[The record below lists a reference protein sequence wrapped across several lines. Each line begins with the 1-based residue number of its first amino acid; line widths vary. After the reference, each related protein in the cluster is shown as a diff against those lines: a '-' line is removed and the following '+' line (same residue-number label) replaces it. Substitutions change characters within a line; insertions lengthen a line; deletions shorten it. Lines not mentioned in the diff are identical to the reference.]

1 MAHHAHYDTYR
12 EQLAGLYHG
21 YALWQPAPGGLY
33 DQVRVGDVGFILHGH
48 FTRFFNALLPAN
60 HPAQGYDL
68 PHDFEPLNMGHF
80 GNIRT
85 LNLPHGDYC
94 SPTVTQTRDTIG
106 EQIQAA
112 TPDEVPNASFRCRR
126 GKGAFL
132 SIPFNAHR
140 EDAIRTKVFETYIRT
155 HCDSWLEL
163 AILGGFD
170 VKLEDI
176 IFVTGCDLTSSWAMA
191 TFMNPPWDADM
202 SLSVQPVGPASAPSA
217 RFQWAAPSQ
226 PHNNEPTQNSFSTH
240 CVFIRGFRAKRI
252 LSFYKKMKAFAENLP
267 DDPDNEPDSSIELV
281 REPDVPEYRDPL
293 IGVLDYIAEQ
303 APNQELAIAHEDDLK
318 LIEGLD
324 ALTADAVENFLR
336 QNEIPVLV
344 DKGVALLGDEDEEVV
359 PEEEKLTFLA
369 QANVGGEPLPLI
381 IHPVLTKYLLKFDI
395 TQPVEHDYELP
406 PEELGSS
413 AVHPPVH
420 VLVLDND
427 QGYPRNINV
436 RASEE
441 GSDVGITV
449 EDVTRTISADLRASS
464 SQREWSALNED
475 RRMEV
480 EETFEN
486 RARTEEDRSG
496 GLRKI
501 DYLRGRNRL
510 QIFPKLPLPEDDEI
524 MQSLHSARAV

>member
-1 MAHHAHYDTYR
+1 
-12 EQLAGLYHG
+12 LI
-21 YALWQPAPGGLY
+21 W
-33 DQVRVGDVGFILHGH
+33 
-48 FTRFFNALLPAN
+48 FTLL
-60 HPAQGYDL
+60 L
-68 PHDFEPLNMGHF
+68 
-80 GNIRT
+80 
-85 LNLPHGDYC
+85 
-94 SPTVTQTRDTIG
+94 
-106 EQIQAA
+106 
-112 TPDEVPNASFRCRR
+112 
-126 GKGAFL
+126 
-132 SIPFNAHR
+132 
-140 EDAIRTKVFETYIRT
+140 
-155 HCDSWLEL
+155 
-163 AILGGFD
+163 
-170 VKLEDI
+170 
-176 IFVTGCDLTSSWAMA
+176 
-191 TFMNPPWDADM
+191 
-202 SLSVQPVGPASAPSA
+202 
-217 RFQWAAPSQ
+217 
-226 PHNNEPTQNSFSTH
+226 
-240 CVFIRGFRAKRI
+240 
-252 LSFYKKMKAFAENLP
+252 
-267 DDPDNEPDSSIELV
+267 
-281 REPDVPEYRDPL
+281 
-293 IGVLDYIAEQ
+293 
-303 APNQELAIAHEDDLK
+303 
-318 LIEGLD
+318 
-324 ALTADAVENFLR
+324 
-336 QNEIPVLV
+336 
-344 DKGVALLGDEDEEVV
+344 VALLGDEDEEVV

-369 QANVGGEPLPLI
+369 QANVGVRFPNPVGRIVDLPIWTKGEPLPLI

-524 MQSLHSARAV
+524 VQSLHSARAV